1 MEELGADR
9 LSVSALCTAQLLIY
23 YAARA
28 AGPGGGQEVEQSAA
42 SEVIIRTRRSV
53 NPTRERTAALYKDLL
68 FPRSRRLPSPAA
80 SLPISY
86 KYIAWELH
94 VFNNSADARAAS
106 AQGESGGG
114 F

>member
-1 MEELGADR
+1 M
-9 LSVSALCTAQLLIY
+9 
-23 YAARA
+23 
-28 AGPGGGQEVEQSAA
+28 EQSAA

-53 NPTRERTAALYKDLL
+53 NPTHERTAALYKELL

-94 VFNNSADARAAS
+94 VFNNSADAAAHRSLARAAA